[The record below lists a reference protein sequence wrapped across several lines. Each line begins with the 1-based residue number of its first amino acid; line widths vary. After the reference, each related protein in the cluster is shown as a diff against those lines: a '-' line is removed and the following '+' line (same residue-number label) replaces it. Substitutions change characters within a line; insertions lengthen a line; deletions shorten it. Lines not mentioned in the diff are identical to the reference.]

1 MRDFTMSQFVSKNDL
16 IAAMQAR
23 IDELESALHEV
34 VEFHSPSAWGSEDNK
49 RDALNNAIS
58 VLEK

>member
-1 MRDFTMSQFVSKNDL
+1 MRDFTMSQFASKDDL

-23 IDELESALHEV
+23 IDELESALQEV
-34 VEFHSPSAWGSEDNK
+34 VEFHRPYAWGSEDNK